1 MNTCAAITRL
11 NTRVEA
17 TKSSLCIGLDADLS
31 KVPDGF
37 YDKNYPQFEFNKWII
52 DQTHEFAAAYKP
64 NLAFYEA
71 RGSAGWW
78 ELEMTMRYL
87 KENYPDIFTIADGK
101 RADIGSTNINY
112 AVEIFENL
120 GFDATTLH
128 PYVGQEALQPFLDYK
143 DKVSVILCKTSNP
156 GSGEFQDL
164 LVEGVPLWKVVARQ
178 VSHKWNGNNNC
189 MLVVGATYPE
199 TLKEVR
205 QEIGDMWMLV
215 PGVGE
220 QGGEMKTVIEKG
232 VSSPGKGVLV
242 NVSRGI
248 IFSDDP
254 HMLAQSF
261 ARGV

>member
-1 MNTCAAITRL
+1 MNTCAAINKL
-11 NTRVEA
+11 NVRVEA
-17 TKSSLCIGLDADLS
+17 TKSLLCIGLDADLS

-52 DQTHEFAAAYKP
+52 DQTHQFAAAYKP
-64 NLAFYEA
+64 NLAFYEG

-87 KENYPDIFTIADGK
+87 RENYPDIFTIADGK
-101 RADIGSTNINY
+101 RADIGSTNVQY
-112 AVEIFENL
+112 AVELFENL
-120 GFDATTLH
+120 EFDAVTLH

-143 DKVSVILCKTSNP
+143 DKVSIVLCKTSNS

-164 LVEGVPLWKVVARQ
+164 LVDGEPLWKVVARQ
-178 VSHKWNGNNNC
+178 VSQKWNSNNNC

-205 QEIGDMWMLV
+205 QEIDDMWLLV

-220 QGGEMKTVIEKG
+220 QGGEMKTVIEMG
-232 VSSPGKGVLV
+232 ANSYGKGVLI

-248 IFSDDP
+248 IYGKSP
-254 HMLAQSF
+254 HMLAQAYS
-261 ARGV
+261 RGV